1 LPPTPDFYT
10 HVIEVVDAFFSK
22 QLSMRMEDALGFLQS
37 RELNEQLI
45 LRLLDALLV
54 QILPE
59 IKAETD

>member
-1 LPPTPDFYT
+1 
-10 HVIEVVDAFFSK
+10 
-22 QLSMRMEDALGFLQS
+22 MRMEDALGFLQS